1 MTIVCV
7 FTPKIVALRSTPTI
21 TIDLPWWLVLQKGWA
36 VAWISWLDRGR
47 SGGATALRRLDVQQL
62 ALIGVAAAIVAWEA
76 YSVECKA
83 WRPDWM
89 HREVKRFS
97 VRDPVVLVPLEG
109 VNTCK

>member
-62 ALIGVAAAIVAWEA
+62 ALIGALRLQLWRGSLFRGMQGLAARLDAQGSEA
-76 YSVECKA
+76 LQ
-83 WRPDWM
+83 
-89 HREVKRFS
+89 REGPCS
-97 VRDPVVLVPLEG
+97 IGPVG
-109 VNTCK
+109 RR